1 EGDDNFAEHEHQH
14 FTHEEQNEPDAELEA
29 EMLDENDETE
39 ATEPLEE
46 PHEEEREE
54 QPHYDDG
61 LDDEQ
66 EYEKPEGPE
75 APYEDDD
82 GDSDTEVLL
91 TWSKDKRGNY
101 IQHEKR
107 VKREPQ
113 VEEHKPPIEK

>member
-1 EGDDNFAEHEHQH
+1 
-14 FTHEEQNEPDAELEA
+14 
-29 EMLDENDETE
+29 MLDENDETE

-101 IQHEKR
+101 IQHERR
-107 VKREPQ
+107 VKREPK
-113 VEEHKPPIEK
+113 VEKLKPPIEKVEREMSWGSWSWEPCATFIILLYFDMFD